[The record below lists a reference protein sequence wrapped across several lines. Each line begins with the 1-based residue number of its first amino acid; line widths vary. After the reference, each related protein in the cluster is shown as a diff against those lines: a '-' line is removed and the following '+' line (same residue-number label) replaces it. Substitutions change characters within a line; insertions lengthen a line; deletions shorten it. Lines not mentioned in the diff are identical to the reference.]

1 MARTAH
7 CVAFLLLL
15 ASPVMAQSAFY
26 GGASVA
32 ADAGGRGPIDLGT
45 FPAAGG
51 FFGWRFVENWSVE
64 FHADQ
69 GFGDRQGRTFEGLL
83 YAQDAGGSIA
93 DRERRGIFGR
103 STWNYRARESFSLL
117 FVWQPPHTGR
127 VGAAVTM
134 GISRRRFETHH
145 VIQITGV
152 GPDVT
157 YPPDHQLLQGLDET
171 WDTVGGGGA
180 GGVMFPIRVA
190 RQLTV
195 APELRVTLGLITDES
210 TYKQFYSGVRVMW
223 GG

>member
-7 CVAFLLLL
+7 CVVFLLLL
-15 ASPVMAQSAFY
+15 ASPLTAQSVFY
-26 GGASVA
+26 GGATLA

-45 FPAAGG
+45 FAAAGG
-51 FFGWRFVENWSVE
+51 FVGWRFVENWAVE
-64 FHADQ
+64 FHVDQ
-69 GFGDRQGRTFEGLL
+69 GFGENPGRTFEGLL
-83 YAQDAGGSIA
+83 YAQDGGGPA
-93 DRERRGIFGR
+93 DRERRGIFGQ
-103 STWNYRARESFSLL
+103 STWGYRAREAFSLL

-134 GISRRRFETHH
+134 GISRRRFQTHH
-145 VIQITGV
+145 VIRITGV

-157 YPPDHQLLQGLDET
+157 YPPDHPILQGLDET

-190 RQLTV
+190 RQLTL

-223 GG
+223 GR